1 MQDILRAYV
10 EEHKDLAV
18 IRGMGWDRTWF
29 SGALQGIVRPLT
41 RLDIDAVVSD
51 RPVVLLSF
59 CGHNI
64 LFNTKAL
71 EAAGVT
77 KDTDDMNGLI
87 VKDADGTP
95 TGYIKEPAAYFS
107 LVDKIPN
114 YDFTAKAHHDSIK
127 KAFEVFNAKGY
138 TLLCDCHLLEIPYDV
153 LTEMAKN
160 GEFTARVTGV
170 FNVYDA
176 TRKEDMERAIA
187 ERTKYDVEG
196 LFTIDTLKYFAD
208 GTPSMIEPFVETA
221 GDLAGGREPLLWD
234 EEHMMESMAEANK
247 EGFNVHTHAMGS
259 YAMRRVIDCY
269 ENAQKLYPNPNIR
282 NIIAHCTFIAHED
295 IVRMGK
301 SHIIASDQPGW
312 FSATP
317 TDEKGMVACWGE
329 DVVRHTYPSKSLID
343 NGVVCAYGSDFV
355 VNPACGLAGL
365 QVAMTR
371 RHVKMDLT
379 YELYKDVPA
388 SMPEECVSLREALQ
402 AHTINAAYQ
411 VHLENVTGS
420 IEVGKSAELIVLDSD
435 IETTPAEH
443 IEDIQ
448 VLETVF
454 KGQTV
459 FKKGS

>member
-1 MQDILRAYV
+1 M
-10 EEHKDLAV
+10 
-18 IRGMGWDRTWF
+18 
-29 SGALQGIVRPLT
+29 QGIVRPLT

-77 KDTDDMNGLI
+77 KDTDDQNGLI

-95 TGYIKEPAAYFS
+95 TGYIKEPAAYFP

-259 YAMRRVIDCY
+259 YAIRRVIDCY
-269 ENAQKLYPNPNIR
+269 ENADR
-282 NIIAHCTFIAHED
+282 
-295 IVRMGK
+295 RS
-301 SHIIASDQPGW
+301 SHHISTVLHHRPLHIH
-312 FSATP
+312 SA
-317 TDEKGMVACWGE
+317 
-329 DVVRHTYPSKSLID
+329 
-343 NGVVCAYGSDFV
+343 
-355 VNPACGLAGL
+355 
-365 QVAMTR
+365 
-371 RHVKMDLT
+371 
-379 YELYKDVPA
+379 
-388 SMPEECVSLREALQ
+388 
-402 AHTINAAYQ
+402 
-411 VHLENVTGS
+411 
-420 IEVGKSAELIVLDSD
+420 
-435 IETTPAEH
+435 
-443 IEDIQ
+443 
-448 VLETVF
+448 
-454 KGQTV
+454 
-459 FKKGS
+459 

>member
-41 RLDIDAVVSD
+41 RLDVDAVVSD

-77 KDTDDMNGLI
+77 KDTDDQNGLI

-95 TGYIKEPAAYFS
+95 TGYIKEPAAYFP

-160 GEFTARVTGV
+160 GE
-170 FNVYDA
+170 
-176 TRKEDMERAIA
+176 
-187 ERTKYDVEG
+187 
-196 LFTIDTLKYFAD
+196 
-208 GTPSMIEPFVETA
+208 
-221 GDLAGGREPLLWD
+221 
-234 EEHMMESMAEANK
+234 
-247 EGFNVHTHAMGS
+247 
-259 YAMRRVIDCY
+259 
-269 ENAQKLYPNPNIR
+269 
-282 NIIAHCTFIAHED
+282 
-295 IVRMGK
+295 
-301 SHIIASDQPGW
+301 